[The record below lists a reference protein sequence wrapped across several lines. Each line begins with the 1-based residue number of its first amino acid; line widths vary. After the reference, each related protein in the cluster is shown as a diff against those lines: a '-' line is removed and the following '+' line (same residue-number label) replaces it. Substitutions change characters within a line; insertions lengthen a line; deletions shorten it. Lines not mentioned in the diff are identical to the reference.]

1 VGVVVLRVWALRILL
16 AAACVFGLVGAVGA
30 QDLQPIPAL
39 SAHVTDSV
47 GLLPEPQRLAIE
59 ARLVRL
65 EQEKGAQVA
74 VLVVASTQ
82 PEAIEQY
89 ALRAA
94 EAWRLGRKGVDD
106 GLLFL
111 VARDDRRMRIEV
123 GRGLEGAIPDAIAKR
138 IIADVVT
145 PHFKAGDYPGG
156 IEAGVEAIAAR
167 VSGEAL
173 PAPTLSGPDGGSQFG
188 LEEVLVL
195 GMIGTIV
202 VGGVLRAVFGRLV
215 GATLA
220 SGLVGVGAWLLTG
233 TLVVG
238 VIGGVLAF
246 IFVLAMGAGGSG
258 RGGPWLGGGMGGGM
272 GGGGFGR
279 GGNGGGWSGGGG
291 GFGGGGAS
299 GGW

>member
-1 VGVVVLRVWALRILL
+1 MGRALLRFLWLL
-16 AAACVFGLVGAVGA
+16 IGLAGFVHAD
-30 QDLQPIPAL
+30 DLPPIPAL
-39 SAHVTDSV
+39 SAHVTDTL
-47 GLLPEPQRLAIE
+47 GLLPEPRKLALE
-59 ARLVRL
+59 NRLVAL
-65 EQEKGAQVA
+65 ETEKGAQVA

-82 PEAIEQY
+82 PEAIEEY

-111 VARDDRRMRIEV
+111 IARDDRRMRIEV

-145 PHFKAGDYPGG
+145 PQFRAGDFAGG
-156 IEAGVEAIAAR
+156 IEAGVAAIAAR

-173 PAPTLSGPDGGSQFG
+173 PAPTARSPAGDSDFG
-188 LEEVLVL
+188 LEEILVL
-195 GMIGTIV
+195 GMIVTIV
-202 VGGVLRAVFGRLV
+202 VGSVLRAIFGRLL
-215 GATLA
+215 GATMV
-220 SGLVGVGAWLLTG
+220 SGIVGVGAWLLTSV
-233 TLVVG
+233 LLVG
-238 VIGGVLAF
+238 VAGGVAAF
-246 IFVLAMGAGGSG
+246 IFVLVMGSGGGS
-258 RGGPWLGGGMGGGM
+258 RHTGGPWM

-279 GGNGGGWSGGGG
+279 GGGGGGGWSGGGG